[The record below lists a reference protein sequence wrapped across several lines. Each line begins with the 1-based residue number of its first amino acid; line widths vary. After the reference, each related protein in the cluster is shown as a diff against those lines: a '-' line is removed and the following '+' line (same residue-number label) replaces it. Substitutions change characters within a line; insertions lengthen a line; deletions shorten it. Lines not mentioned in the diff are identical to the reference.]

1 MNISTLASRILSVAH
16 LTGTF
21 TLRSG
26 AVSNEYFDKYQFES
40 DPVLLRSIG
49 EHMAALVPEGTEI
62 LAGLEMGGI
71 AIAVA
76 LSQATGIP
84 VAFVRKQAKEYGT
97 ARLCE
102 GPSVEGK
109 RVVIVEDVVTSGGQV
124 VISCADLRS
133 LGAVTTDVVCV
144 IDREQGGA
152 KALSDAGLTLLPLFT
167 MSVLKGASAT

>member
-1 MNISTLASRILSVAH
+1 MDISTLASRIFDVAH

-21 TLRSG
+21 ILRSG

-49 EHMAALVPEGTEI
+49 EHMAALVPEDTEI

-84 VAFVRKQAKEYGT
+84 VVFVRKQAKEYGT

-109 RVVIVEDVVTSGGQV
+109 RVTIVEDVVTSGGQV
-124 VISCADLRS
+124 VISCADLRA
-133 LGAVTTDVVCV
+133 LGAISTDVVCV
-144 IDREQGGA
+144 IDRQQGGA
-152 KALSDAGLTLLPLFT
+152 QALSDAGLNLLPLFT